1 MFVKVCGL
9 RSEEHVRVAVES
21 GADAVGFV
29 FAESV
34 REVSP
39 AHAAA
44 IANKIPDTIK
54 KVAVMLHPSNDVWR
68 AVLRDFTPDVLQ
80 TDAQDFAMLDVP
92 DSIECWPVH
101 REENR
106 VSGTVLAD
114 ALNRVSGTY
123 LYEGGQSGQGET
135 VDWAKAA
142 ELAKN
147 GDMIL
152 AGGLGIENVARAIA
166 TVRPYGVDV
175 SSGVESVPGEK
186 DSRKIREFISAAK
199 AAGNKL

>member
-1 MFVKVCGL
+1 MFVKICGL
-9 RSEEHVRVAVES
+9 RSEEHVQEAVEA

-29 FAESV
+29 FADSV
-34 REVSP
+34 REISP

-44 IANKIPDTIK
+44 IANKVPVTVK
-54 KVAVMLHPSNDVWR
+54 KVAVMLHPSNNDWQ
-68 AVLRDFTPDVLQ
+68 AVLRDFAPDVLQ
-80 TDAQDFAMLDVP
+80 TDADDFAALDIP
-92 DSIECWPVH
+92 ESIDRWPVF
-101 REENR
+101 REGNR
-106 VSGTVLAD
+106 VTGTL
-114 ALNRVSGTY
+114 RVGLEVPVTY

-135 VDWAKAA
+135 VDWANAA

-199 AAGNKL
+199 AAGNIL